1 MERPD
6 IGGGTARRA
15 AGVAFACAAAAQ
27 LAACATAPAPGWRDA
42 GPPRY
47 AGRAGHPRSPARGD
61 PPPSTHAD
69 GAARPRAYNRP
80 YVVRGREY
88 VPAADPGYDE
98 TGVASW
104 YGYESG
110 RRTSNGEAFT
120 LEGLTA
126 AHRTLPIPSLLEVT
140 NLATGARVTVRLND
154 RGPFVEGRLIDLSH
168 EAARRLGV
176 LGAGSARV
184 RVRYLGPAD
193 AGGPVMVAGAPPPE
207 RPARRPRPEP
217 EPEPLDALQ
226 LVSDLP
232 DAPVAYPR
240 LARGEGAVVQAA
252 AFADPDRAQAAVER
266 LEEVGACRVEPLA
279 RGEGGSLYR
288 VVLRGEAGEGARLRA
303 AAAALGFPDA
313 RIVVD

>member
-1 MERPD
+1 M
-6 IGGGTARRA
+6 
-15 AGVAFACAAAAQ
+15 VAACAVAAQ
-27 LAACATAPAPGWRDA
+27 LAACATTPSAGWRA
-42 GPPRY
+42 ASPPRY
-47 AGRAGHPRSPARGD
+47 AGAPARDRSYARGD
-61 PPPSTHAD
+61 HAPSRRED

-88 VPAADPGYDE
+88 VPVADPGYDE

-110 RRTSNGEAFT
+110 RHTSNGEAFT
-120 LEGLTA
+120 LEGMTA

-193 AGGPVMVAGAPPPE
+193 PGGPVMLAGASPPD
-207 RPARRPRPEP
+207 RPARRPTLER
-217 EPEPLDALQ
+217 EPLDALQ

-240 LARGEGAVVQAA
+240 LAASGGAVVQAA
-252 AFADPDRAQAAVER
+252 AFADPDRARAAAER

-279 RGEGGSLYR
+279 RGDGGSLYR

-313 RIVVD
+313 RVVVD